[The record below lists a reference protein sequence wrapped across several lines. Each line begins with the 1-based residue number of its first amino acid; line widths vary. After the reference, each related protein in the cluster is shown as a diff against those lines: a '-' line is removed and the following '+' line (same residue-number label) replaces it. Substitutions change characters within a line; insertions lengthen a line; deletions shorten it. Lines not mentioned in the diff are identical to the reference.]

1 MKFYKK
7 EYNCSGKWAYGYHR
21 GLWRTIEAARLRM
34 SRFSQALKFS
44 DSICEEIFEQRKVSN
59 IVLLNVTNFSKKQ
72 KHFYEKKINP
82 ICFWKSEV
90 LTLDNR
96 QKSIDYVSDFI
107 IENFNGFRG
116 GVWIRQPRHNCA
128 QINKEIKRKNSKFPW
143 NNTCI
148 RIVKSFGT
156 RFLSK
161 PSGWIQ
167 LWRGCR
173 ILAQPITGR
182 FFTEFNKTF
191 WVLI

>member
-1 MKFYKK
+1 MHIRFYCINKNRLDIKLWWLTKVKFFKK
-7 EYNCSGKWAYGYHR
+7 EYNYSGKWAYGYHR

-107 IENFNGFRG
+107 IENFNGLPG
-116 GVWIRQPRHNCA
+116 RHLDTA
-128 QINKEIKRKNSKFPW
+128 ATP
-143 NNTCI
+143 
-148 RIVKSFGT
+148 
-156 RFLSK
+156 
-161 PSGWIQ
+161 
-167 LWRGCR
+167 
-173 ILAQPITGR
+173 
-182 FFTEFNKTF
+182 
-191 WVLI
+191 